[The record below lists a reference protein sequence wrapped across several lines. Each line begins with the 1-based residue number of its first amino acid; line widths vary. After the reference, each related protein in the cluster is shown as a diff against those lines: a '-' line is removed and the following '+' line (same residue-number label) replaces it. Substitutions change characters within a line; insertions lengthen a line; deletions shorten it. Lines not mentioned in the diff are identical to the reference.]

1 MNLTPLLEHG
11 WMNAILPELILSIG
25 GMVMIL
31 FDAFAP
37 KLRGATASLAVVVFL
52 AASWGERLV
61 IGGNW
66 FGGTYQIS
74 AITIIFDYT
83 FLLAAILATLFARA
97 YLAREGFERGEFYA
111 MLMWGTV
118 GMMMMAKGL
127 DLLIVILGLEL
138 LSICIFILVGFH
150 RRIAISNEASLK
162 YFLMGAFAT
171 GFILYGTALFYGAT
185 GSTNFAAFSRYFAT
199 ADATNPLLTIAF
211 VLMISG
217 FGFKLAVAP
226 FHGWAPDVYQGA
238 PTPVAGW
245 LSVAPKAATLIAL
258 IRIFASMTPVIQ
270 QASWMKM
277 VAALSILS
285 MIIGN
290 AVAIAQRD
298 LKRMLAYS
306 GIAHVG
312 YMLIALL
319 SLRDESVAAIS
330 IYVITYALM
339 NIGAFGVVS
348 MLAKNQNDPQT
359 LDDIAGLGFRRPF
372 YGLALTICMFSLS
385 GLPPT
390 AGFIAKFYIFK
401 TAVDSGHMTVALIG
415 ILMSIVSVYY
425 YLRVVY
431 FLYMKEGVSG
441 VGSGAWETADHT
453 TAPANVTSGVGASIS
468 HPPLPTPHSPLL
480 DTDIFGTSALLISI
494 VGILAIGLFPTPLF
508 NAAGAAARALLP

>member
-1 MNLTPLLEHG
+1 MTLHPLIEPG
-11 WMNAILPELILSIG
+11 WVNAVLPELILSVA
-25 GMVMIL
+25 GMLLML
-31 FDAFAP
+31 FAAFAP
-37 KLRGATASLAVVVFL
+37 KLRGITAPLALIAFMVT
-52 AASWGERLV
+52 AWSENLV
-61 IGGNW
+61 RAGRF
-66 FGGTYQIS
+66 FGGTYEVS
-74 AITIIFDYT
+74 GITRIFDVT
-83 FLLAAILATLFARA
+83 FLLAAMLATLFARE
-97 YLAREGFERGEFYA
+97 YLEREDIEGGEFYA
-111 MLMWGTV
+111 LLMWGTV

-138 LSICIFILVGFH
+138 LSICIFVLVGYH
-150 RRIAISNEASLK
+150 RRIPISNEASLK

-185 GSTNFAAFSRYFAT
+185 RSTNFDEMARAFAT
-199 ADATNPLLTIAF
+199 ADANAPLLSIAF
-211 VLMISG
+211 VLLMSG
-217 FGFKLAVAP
+217 LGFKLAVAP

-238 PTPVAGW
+238 PSPVAGW
-245 LSVAPKAATLIAL
+245 LSVAPKAATLIVL
-258 IRIFASMTPVIQ
+258 IRLFVALTPLLQ
-270 QASWMKM
+270 HAYWMKM

-319 SLRDESVAAIS
+319 SVRDDSVAAIAV
-330 IYVITYALM
+330 YTITYALM

-372 YGLALTICMFSLS
+372 YGLALTVCMFSLS

-401 TAVDSGHMTVALIG
+401 IAVDSGHVTMALIG
-415 ILMSIVSVYY
+415 ILTSIVSVYY

-431 FLYMKEGVSG
+431 FLYMKEPAEGYAVPVAGVFAT
-441 VGSGAWETADHT
+441 GALA
-453 TAPANVTSGVGASIS
+453 
-468 HPPLPTPHSPLL
+468 
-480 DTDIFGTSALLISI
+480 ISI
-494 VGILAIGLFPTPLF
+494 IGIFVIGLFPTPLF
-508 NAAGAAARALLP
+508 EMAGAAARAMLP

>member
-1 MNLTPLLEHG
+1 
-11 WMNAILPELILSIG
+11 
-25 GMVMIL
+25 
-31 FDAFAP
+31 
-37 KLRGATASLAVVVFL
+37 
-52 AASWGERLV
+52 
-61 IGGNW
+61 
-66 FGGTYQIS
+66 
-74 AITIIFDYT
+74 
-83 FLLAAILATLFARA
+83 
-97 YLAREGFERGEFYA
+97 
-111 MLMWGTV
+111 MWATV

-138 LSICIFILVGFH
+138 LSICIFVLVGYH
-150 RRIAISNEASLK
+150 RRIPVSNEASLK

-171 GFILYGTALFYGAT
+171 GFVLYGTALFYGAT
-185 GSTNFAAFSRYFAT
+185 RSTSFADMARVFAT
-199 ADATNPLLTIAF
+199 ANPNDPLLTIAF
-211 VLMISG
+211 VLLMSG
-217 FGFKLAVAP
+217 LGFKLAVAP

-258 IRIFASMTPVIQ
+258 IRLFIAMTPLLQ
-270 QASWMKM
+270 HAYWLKM

-319 SLRDESVAAIS
+319 AVRDEAVAAIAV
-330 IYVITYALM
+330 YTITYALM

-401 TAVDSGHMTVALIG
+401 TAVDSGHVTIAFIG
-415 ILMSIVSVYY
+415 ILTSIVSVYY

-431 FLYMKEGVSG
+431 FLYMKD
-441 VGSGAWETADHT
+441 AD
-453 TAPANVTSGVGASIS
+453 ASAHAI
-468 HPPLPTPHSPLL
+468 
-480 DTDIFGTSALLISI
+480 DTDVFGTGALLISLI
-494 VGILAIGLFPTPLF
+494 GIFAIGLFPTPLF

>member
-1 MNLTPLLEHG
+1 MTLTPLDPG
-11 WMNAILPELILSIG
+11 WLTAVLPELILSVA
-25 GMVMIL
+25 GMLLIL
-31 FDAFAP
+31 FDVFVPRA
-37 KLRGATASLAVVVFL
+37 RGVIPALAVIDL
-52 AASWGERLV
+52 LV
-61 IGGNW
+61 AFWSEMAVDGGTY
-66 FGGTYQIS
+66 FAGTYQIS
-74 AITIIFDYT
+74 NITRVFDIV
-83 FLLAAILATLFARA
+83 FLLAAILAALLAA
-97 YLAREGFERGEFYA
+97 DYLERERLQSGEFYA
-111 MLMWGTV
+111 LLMWGTV

-127 DLLIVILGLEL
+127 DLLVVILGLEL

-150 RRIAISNEASLK
+150 RRIPVSNEASLK

-171 GFILYGTALFYGAT
+171 GFVLYGTALFYGAT
-185 GSTNFAAFSRYFAT
+185 QSTNFAVMSRWFAT
-199 ADATNPLLTIAF
+199 ADASNPLLTIAF
-211 VLMISG
+211 VMLMAG
-217 FGFKLAVAP
+217 LGFKLAVAP

-238 PTPVAGW
+238 PSPVAGW

-258 IRIFASMTPVIQ
+258 VRIFNAMMPVMQ
-270 QASWMKM
+270 QASWLKM

-319 SLRDESVAAIS
+319 SLGPDSVAAIAV
-330 IYVITYALM
+330 YTVTYALM

-359 LDDIAGLGFRRPF
+359 VDDIAGLGFKRPF
-372 YGLALTICMFSLS
+372 AGVALMVCMFSLS

-401 TAVDSGHMTVALIG
+401 TAIDSGHTSIALVG
-415 ILMSIVSVYY
+415 IITSIVSVYY

-431 FLYMKEGVSG
+431 YLYMKEAPEGEMVPA
-441 VGSGAWETADHT
+441 GSVFA
-453 TAPANVTSGVGASIS
+453 
-468 HPPLPTPHSPLL
+468 
-480 DTDIFGTSALLISI
+480 TSALAISVIGI
-494 VGILAIGLFPTPLF
+494 VFIGIHPTPLF
-508 NAAGAAARALLP
+508 ALAGAAARSIIP